1 MSLIGT
7 HASERA
13 LHDTNTNLPIVG
25 FVPSASGTIEVIFR
39 KDTAAVT
46 LQVVAGTFYPFD
58 VEIFK
63 STSSTPQPN
72 LVIVFGSQRAG

>member
-1 MSLIGT
+1 MSIIGT
-7 HASERA
+7 RASEWA
-13 LHDTNTNLPIVG
+13 LHDTNTTTEIVG

-58 VEIFK
+58 IEVFK
-63 STSSTPQPN
+63 SSSSTPQPN
-72 LVIVFGSQRAG
+72 LVIVFGSTRSG